1 MKTRLLLLLI
11 LLVPSVGAATHA
23 TGNDD
28 STTAGDRASCNAS
41 FQQSC
46 PDVQPEESIHSDTH
60 AAPVGHWGSSTL
72 ETFILIMLMSAVLKL
87 KLMRHPAALEDWQ

>member
-1 MKTRLLLLLI
+1 MKTRLLLFLI

-60 AAPVGHWGSSTL
+60 AAPVGRWGNSTL
-72 ETFILIMLMSAVLKL
+72 ETIVLIMLMSAALKL
-87 KLMRHPAALEDWQ
+87 RMMRQPAAPEDLQ

>member
-1 MKTRLLLLLI
+1 MKTRLLLFLI

-41 FQQSC
+41 FQQNC
-46 PDVQPEESIHSDTH
+46 PDEHTEEAIHSDTH
-60 AAPVGHWGSSTL
+60 AAPVGHWGNSTL
-72 ETFILIMLMSAVLKL
+72 ETIVLIMLMSAVLKL
-87 KLMRHPAALEDWQ
+87 RMMRQPAASEDLQ

>member
-1 MKTRLLLLLI
+1 MKKQLFLFLI

-41 FQQSC
+41 FQQNC
-46 PDVQPEESIHSDTH
+46 PDEHTEEAIHSDTH
-60 AAPVGHWGSSTL
+60 AAPVGPWGNSAL
-72 ETFILIMLMSAVLKL
+72 ETIVLIMLMSAALKL
-87 KLMRHPAALEDWQ
+87 RMMRRPAALEDWQ

>member
-28 STTAGDRASCNAS
+28 SDTAGDRASCNAS
-41 FQQSC
+41 FQLNC
-46 PDVQPEESIHSDTH
+46 PDEPTEDSIHSDTH
-60 AAPVGHWGSSTL
+60 AAPVGRWGNSTL
-72 ETFILIMLMSAVLKL
+72 ETIVLIMLMSAVLKL
-87 KLMRHPAALEDWQ
+87 RVMRHPAALGD

>member
-1 MKTRLLLLLI
+1 MKTRLLLFLI

-41 FQQSC
+41 FQQGC
-46 PDVQPEESIHSDTH
+46 PIDYSETVHSDTV
-60 AAPVGHWGSSTL
+60 AAPVGRWGNSAL
-72 ETFILIMLMSAVLKL
+72 ETIVLIMLMSAVLKL
-87 KLMRHPAALEDWQ
+87 RMMRHPAALEDWL